1 MATRRQRQP
10 IKPNIRGER
19 ALAAVWAPRTIT
31 LELFAANKMSNAEI
45 TRAYLATYP
54 APLTRAQIA
63 RSIRSTQSV
72 VVAQNAAALRVQP
85 DDIRA
90 RTGVIDVPEALV
102 DEIELGLNRMLL
114 TWQLDYSRAMI
125 APTISRERFR
135 ADAHLPS
142 HPVIAIVDLPK
153 PIDPSTQMGSLI
165 LLALEAI
172 RKPKWGAEA
181 AASLVSHPAT
191 IAEIA
196 EATRIAE
203 LAELALFAVVPT
215 AEMLAAVDLVTER
228 AVYTPP
234 QRRKRT
240 TDAQTRLARRNVT
253 QTQAT
258 TSKEVQTSM
267 GIQGYEWVSQRDGR
281 VRPLHV
287 TLDAQSRA
295 GKVYS
300 WANPD
305 TKGEG
310 NPGDPYGCR
319 CVAVPVID
327 GETPFVPEVARRI
340 APGS

>member
-1 MATRRQRQP
+1 MATRSSQP
-10 IKPNIRGER
+10 IRPNIRGER
-19 ALAAVWAPRTIT
+19 ALAAVWAPRTVT
-31 LELFAANKMSNAEI
+31 LELFAANAMTNAEI
-45 TRAYLATYP
+45 TRAYTATYP
-54 APLTRAQIA
+54 AALSRAQIT
-63 RSIRSTQSV
+63 RSIRSTQGV
-72 VVAQNAAALRVQP
+72 VVSQNAAALRVPP

-90 RTGVIDVPEALV
+90 RTGAMDVPESLV

-114 TWQLDYSRAMI
+114 TWQLDYSRALI

-135 ADAHLPS
+135 ADALRADATVPIQLP
-142 HPVIAIVDLPK
+142 AT
-153 PIDPSTQMGSLI
+153 STQLGALI

-172 RKPKWGAEA
+172 RKPQFGADA
-181 AASLVSHPAT
+181 AASLVSDPPTPAEF
-191 IAEIA
+191 AES
-196 EATRIAE
+196 TRIAE
-203 LAELALFAVVPT
+203 LAELALFATTPT
-215 AEMLAAVDLVTER
+215 QAMLDAVDLVTER
-228 AVYTPP
+228 TVYTPP
-234 QRRKRT
+234 QRRTRANN
-240 TDAQTRLARRNVT
+240 AQTRLARRNVT

-267 GIQGYEWVSQRDGR
+267 GINGYQWVSQRDGR

-300 WANPD
+300 WTNPD

-327 GETPFVPEVARRI
+327 GETPFVPEVARR
-340 APGS
+340 P